1 MRMGGWE
8 ENVKGR
14 FSEADI
20 LMEDSEILVVHKH
33 AGMAVQSARAG
44 QMDLEH
50 ELYNYLSTEQEK
62 GMRRPPYLAVIH
74 RLDQPVQGV
83 LVFGKTPGAAAKLNR
98 QMQENRMG
106 KEYLAVV
113 RGKLNP
119 PEGVLIDYLVKD
131 GKNNRSEVVTEGSA
145 GARRAELSYQIVETI
160 QDQETEME
168 CSLVRI
174 KLKTGRHHQI
184 RVQMAHAGAP
194 LWGDSKYAPNRRDE
208 KRAEGIGLCAFRL
221 TFAHPRT
228 GKRLEFQVSPEGEVF
243 SGFFAA
249 KSISGR

>member
-1 MRMGGWE
+1 M
-8 ENVKGR
+8 KGR

-50 ELYNYLSTEQEK
+50 ELYNYLVHRAGE

-74 RLDQPVQGV
+74 RLDQPVQGFWY
-83 LVFGKTPGAAAKLNR
+83 LEKPWCGCKAEQTNAGK
-98 QMQENRMG
+98 QDG

-131 GKNNRSEVVTEGSA
+131 EKTTGRKSLRKAAPAPDVRSCPIKSW
-145 GARRAELSYQIVETI
+145 RPFRI
-160 QDQETEME
+160 QETEM
-168 CSLVRI
+168 V
-174 KLKTGRHHQI
+174 
-184 RVQMAHAGAP
+184 
-194 LWGDSKYAPNRRDE
+194 
-208 KRAEGIGLCAFRL
+208 
-221 TFAHPRT
+221 
-228 GKRLEFQVSPEGEVF
+228 VF
-243 SGFFAA
+243 SG
-249 KSISGR
+249 SD

>member
-1 MRMGGWE
+1 MR
-8 ENVKGR
+8 GR

-62 GMRRPPYLAVIH
+62 GMRRPP
-74 RLDQPVQGV
+74 
-83 LVFGKTPGAAAKLNR
+83 
-98 QMQENRMG
+98 
-106 KEYLAVV
+106 YLAVV

-243 SGFFAA
+243 SGFSAA